1 MNAYNIFDENHYD
14 TILYHAVAK
23 DEDQVKELANEKG
36 IDLEGLEIE
45 LERKNVKDQLKG
57 HQSLYRRCISL
68 LIM

>member
-23 DEDQVKELANEKG
+23 DEDQVKELAKEKG

-45 LERKNVKDQLKG
+45 LERTNVKDQLG
-57 HQSLYRRCISL
+57 RDFNPYIEDALVY
-68 LIM
+68 

>member
-45 LERKNVKDQLKG
+45 LERKNVKDQLG
-57 HQSLYRRCISL
+57 RDFNPYIEDALVY
-68 LIM
+68 

>member
-1 MNAYNIFDENHYD
+1 MNAYNIFDKNHYD

-45 LERKNVKDQLKG
+45 LERKNVKDQLG
-57 HQSLYRRCISL
+57 RDFNPYIEDALVY
-68 LIM
+68 

>member
-1 MNAYNIFDENHYD
+1 MNAYNIFYENHYD

-45 LERKNVKDQLKG
+45 LERKNVKDQLG
-57 HQSLYRRCISL
+57 RDINPYIEDALVY
-68 LIM
+68 

>member
-23 DEDQVKELANEKG
+23 DEDQVKELAKEKG

-45 LERKNVKDQLKG
+45 LERTNVKDQLG
-57 HQSLYRRCISL
+57 RDFNPYI
-68 LIM
+68 